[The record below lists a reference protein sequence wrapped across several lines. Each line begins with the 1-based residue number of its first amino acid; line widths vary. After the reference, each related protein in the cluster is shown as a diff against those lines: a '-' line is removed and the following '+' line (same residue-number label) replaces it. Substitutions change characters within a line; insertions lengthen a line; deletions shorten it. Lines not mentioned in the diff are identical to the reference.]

1 MKPHLF
7 APHRRVALPAFAA
20 ALAFALV
27 FPSAALARDPGP
39 PPTSGTSRD
48 TSDRSQRPSSPALP
62 ATPKQRAQPQ
72 PAAKAKAASAPH
84 RRGMQARP
92 DPRYRPA
99 VNFGELQTIA
109 GEVARASGRK
119 INWHLRLGEN
129 PGPLVRIRGTL
140 ADCTIFIHPIAA
152 KKLPANTWAFLFGH
166 EFAHLTEHLGAHTET
181 NPDVELKADI
191 AGARFAT
198 AAGFRLDSFLGWVL
212 TEPNKQTSSHGSL
225 HRRVDQI
232 AKRFG
237 IHQNAI
243 RTQAQL
249 YSDYRS
255 RH

>member
-7 APHRRVALPAFAA
+7 APYRRVSLPAFAT
-20 ALAFALV
+20 ALAIALAI
-27 FPSAALARDPGP
+27 PPLALARDPGP

-48 TSDRSQRPSSPALP
+48 SSDRSQRPSSPALP
-62 ATPKQRAQPQ
+62 AKPKAQPQ
-72 PAAKAKAASAPH
+72 AATKGKTAPATH

-99 VNFGELQTIA
+99 ANFGELQTIA

-166 EFAHLTEHLGAHTET
+166 EFAHLTEQLGVHTDT

-191 AGARFAT
+191 AGARFAS
-198 AAGFRLDSFLGWVL
+198 AAGFRLEAFLGWVL

-243 RTQAQL
+243 RAQAQL
-249 YSDYRS
+249 YSDYRA
-255 RH
+255 RN

>member
-1 MKPHLF
+1 
-7 APHRRVALPAFAA
+7 
-20 ALAFALV
+20 
-27 FPSAALARDPGP
+27 
-39 PPTSGTSRD
+39 
-48 TSDRSQRPSSPALP
+48 
-62 ATPKQRAQPQ
+62 
-72 PAAKAKAASAPH
+72 
-84 RRGMQARP
+84 MQARP

-99 VNFGELQTIA
+99 ANFGELQTIA

-129 PGPLVRIRGTL
+129 PGSLVRIRGTL
-140 ADCTIFIHPIAA
+140 ADCTIYIHPIAA

-191 AGARFAT
+191 TGARYAT
-198 AAGFRLDSFLGWVL
+198 AAGFRLDAFLGWVL
-212 TEPNKQTSSHGSL
+212 TEPNKTTSSHGTL
-225 HRRVDQI
+225 HQRVDQI

-249 YSDYRS
+249 YSEYRS

>member
-1 MKPHLF
+1 MIRLSLTPDRRQRSALSTF
-7 APHRRVALPAFAA
+7 AF
-20 ALAFALV
+20 AFALAIALTL
-27 FPSAALARDPGP
+27 PSEARDPGP
-39 PPTSGTSRD
+39 PPTSGPSR
-48 TSDRSQRPSSPALP
+48 SAPRSTTEPPA
-62 ATPKQRAQPQ
+62 Q
-72 PAAKAKAASAPH
+72 KAASAPQ

-99 VNFGELQTIA
+99 ANFGELQTIA
-109 GEVARASGRK
+109 SEVARASGRN

-140 ADCTIFIHPIAA
+140 DNCTISIHPIAA

-166 EFAHLTEHLGAHTET
+166 EFAHLTERLGAHTET

-191 AGARFAT
+191 TGARYAT
-198 AAGFRLDSFLGWVL
+198 AAGFRLDAFLGWVL
-212 TEPNKQTSSHGSL
+212 TEPNKTTSSHGTL
-225 HRRVDQI
+225 HKRVDQI

-249 YSDYRS
+249 YSDYRA

>member
-1 MKPHLF
+1 MTPHSF
-7 APHRRVALPAFAA
+7 APHRRAALPAIAA

-27 FPSAALARDPGP
+27 LPSEARDPGP
-39 PPTSGTSRD
+39 PPTSGTARD
-48 TSDRSQRPSSPALP
+48 TSDRSGRPSAPALP
-62 ATPKQRAQPQ
+62 ATPKSKARPQ
-72 PAAKAKAASAPH
+72 PTPKAKSAPAPH

-99 VNFGELQTIA
+99 ANFGELQTIA

-166 EFAHLTEHLGAHTET
+166 EFAHLTEHLGAHSET

-198 AAGFRLDSFLGWVL
+198 AAGFRLDAFLGWVL

-237 IHQNAI
+237 VHQNAI
-243 RTQAQL
+243 RAQAQL
-249 YSDYRS
+249 YTDYRA

>member
-1 MKPHLF
+1 
-7 APHRRVALPAFAA
+7 
-20 ALAFALV
+20 
-27 FPSAALARDPGP
+27 
-39 PPTSGTSRD
+39 
-48 TSDRSQRPSSPALP
+48 
-62 ATPKQRAQPQ
+62 
-72 PAAKAKAASAPH
+72 
-84 RRGMQARP
+84 MQARP

-99 VNFGELQTIA
+99 ANFGELQTIA

-140 ADCTIFIHPIAA
+140 DNCTIYIHPIAS
-152 KKLPANTWAFLFGH
+152 KKVPANTWAFLFGH
-166 EFAHLTEHLGAHTET
+166 EFAHLTERLGAHTET

-191 AGARFAT
+191 TGSHYAT
-198 AAGFRLDSFLGWVL
+198 AAGFRLDAFLGWVL
-212 TEPNKQTSSHGSL
+212 TEPNKTTSSHGTL

-243 RTQAQL
+243 RSQAQL
-249 YSDYRS
+249 YSNYRA

>member
-1 MKPHLF
+1 MSPHLF
-7 APHRRVALPAFAA
+7 ASHPHLPRPSRAAVLACALAAAIALPAT
-20 ALAFALV
+20 
-27 FPSAALARDPGP
+27 ARDPGP
-39 PPTSGTSRD
+39 PKDFGKPHSTPRQGTS
-48 TSDRSQRPSSPALP
+48 P
-62 ATPKQRAQPQ
+62 ATAAPKAQ
-72 PAAKAKAASAPH
+72 KAAPAQAPAVH

-99 VNFGELQTIA
+99 ANFGELQTIA

-152 KKLPANTWAFLFGH
+152 KKVPANTWAFLFGH

-191 AGARFAT
+191 TGARYAT
-198 AAGFRLDSFLGWVL
+198 AAGFRLDAFLGWVR

-225 HRRVDQI
+225 HRRVNQI

-237 IHQNAI
+237 IHENAI

-249 YSDYRS
+249 YSNYRAK
-255 RH
+255 H